1 MFLDNHSDPLLNER
15 REPLTAWERSLRPAN
30 SSNRLVLVTL
40 LVTTLL
46 LVVALSRGWLV
57 WPGEERSR
65 TQRGAVG
72 ATASTAVAPASTLPP
87 QTTSTAEPV
96 VTPRVQ
102 HITKCLTAS
111 GGATYSDGPCPA
123 GMRAGTVAVR
133 PDVNLADG
141 MNPNARAVSIQE
153 NSLVTQELVAHER
166 RVAMNVD
173 GVVAECGQLDSVI
186 ARLDAAARQPL
197 PGSEQDRIRG
207 ERKRARDRQFA
218 LRCR

>member
-1 MFLDNHSDPLLNER
+1 MFLDNQSDPLLSER
-15 REPLTAWERSLRPAN
+15 REPPTAWERSLRPAN
-30 SSNRLVLVTL
+30 SSNRLLLVTL
-40 LVTTLL
+40 LVATLL

-57 WPGEERSR
+57 WPGQERSR

-72 ATASTAVAPASTLPP
+72 SPASTAVAPASALPP
-87 QTTSTAEPV
+87 ETGSRAEP
-96 VTPRVQ
+96 PRVQ
-102 HITKCLTAS
+102 HFTKCLTAS

-123 GMRAGTVAVR
+123 GMRASTVAVR
-133 PDVNLADG
+133 PDINLADG
-141 MNPNARAVSIQE
+141 MNPNARAASIQE

-186 ARLDAAARQPL
+186 AALDAEARQPL